1 LYVILKNNFFLAH
14 FDRKTIPT
22 FHAEEKILN
31 LSTIIDHGALYFK
44 DKIALACGENK
55 YSYSALKSAME
66 RIAFYLK
73 KQGVGRGD
81 RIAIFMPNRPEW
93 VAVYYAIIR
102 LGAKAVCAS
111 AAYKKREIEHLL
123 KEAAVSLVISCEELL
138 PQIPERKNMASVK
151 DVLVWENDRVLRS
164 IWQTPA
170 TKQAPVLPA
179 DCDANDACVILFTGG
194 TTGVPKGAM
203 LTHGNILFTAQNVC
217 YHERTVPDDVA
228 LCFMPLN
235 HVFGGNH
242 IMNSTLYACGT
253 LVLHKSFDM
262 DRVLASIQSDQVTR
276 FYSVPTVFI
285 RLLNTPDSRRYL
297 AGIKYC
303 FSAATSMASEIVRQ
317 WQAMFNLKIHEAYG
331 LTETSSL
338 VTFNHLYHHRVG
350 SVGTPAGVV
359 EVKIVDQQ
367 GQELPVGETGEIAI
381 RGPNIMKGYFNK
393 PEETAKTLRNG
404 WLHSGDIGRLDGDGY
419 LYIVDRI
426 KDMIIS
432 GGLNVYPT
440 EVEEVLYTHAAVEEC
455 AVIGMPHAEY
465 GEAVTAVVKVKQG
478 RACSEADLIA
488 FCKKRIASYKA
499 PKNVMFVDELPKSA
513 AGKILKREIRKSF
526 DNKSS

>member
-1 LYVILKNNFFLAH
+1 M
-14 FDRKTIPT
+14 
-22 FHAEEKILN
+22 N
-31 LSTIIDHGALYFK
+31 LSSIIDYGALYFK
-44 DKIALACGENK
+44 DKIALAYGENK
-55 YSYSALKSAME
+55 YTYGRLKSATE
-66 RIAFYLK
+66 RIALYLRDR
-73 KQGVGRGD
+73 GVGRGD

-93 VAVYYAIIR
+93 VALYYAIIR
-102 LGAKAVCAS
+102 LGAVAVCAS
-111 AAYKKREIEHLL
+111 SAYKKMEIEHLL
-123 KEAAVSLVISCEELL
+123 KESLTSLLITCDELL
-138 PQIPERKNMASVK
+138 PQTPERKNIPSVR
-151 DVLVWENDRVLRS
+151 DVVVWENNRDLSS
-164 IWQTPA
+164 IWQAAPSA
-170 TKQAPVLPA
+170 KQAPFLPV
-179 DCDANDACVILFTGG
+179 DCDANDECVILFTGG

-203 LTHGNILFTAQNVC
+203 LTHSNILFTSQNVC

-262 DRVLASIQSDQVTR
+262 DRVLASIQSEKVTR

-285 RLLNTPDSRRYL
+285 RLLNTPDSRKYL
-297 AGIKYC
+297 SSVNYC

-317 WQAMFNLKIHEAYG
+317 WQAMFNLRIHEAYG

-338 VTFNHLYHHRVG
+338 VTFNHLYHHRAG

-359 EVKIVDQQ
+359 EVKIVDKQ
-367 GQELPVGETGEIAI
+367 GQELAVGQTGEIAM

-393 PEETAKTLRNG
+393 AEETAKALRNG
-404 WLHSGDIGRLDGDGY
+404 WLHSGDIGRLDADGY

-455 AVIGMPHAEY
+455 AVVGMPHAEY
-465 GEAVTAVVKVKQG
+465 GEAVTAFVKVKQG
-478 RACSEADLIA
+478 QACTEAGLIG
-488 FCKKRIASYKA
+488 FCKERIASYKA
-499 PKNVMFVDELPKSA
+499 PKKILFVDELPKSP
-513 AGKILKREIRKSF
+513 AGKILKREIRKSL
-526 DNKSS
+526 DSRPSKK

>member
-1 LYVILKNNFFLAH
+1 M
-14 FDRKTIPT
+14 
-22 FHAEEKILN
+22 N
-31 LSTIIDHGALYFK
+31 LSSIIDRGALYFK
-44 DKIALACGENK
+44 DKIALACGQNQ
-55 YSYSALKSAME
+55 YTYGCLKSATE
-66 RIAFYLK
+66 QIAFYLRD
-73 KQGVGRGD
+73 QGVGRSD

-102 LGAKAVCAS
+102 LGAVAVCVS
-111 AAYKKREIEHLL
+111 SAYKKMEIQHLL
-123 KEAAVSLVISCEELL
+123 KESVVSLVITCDELL
-138 PQIPERKNMASVK
+138 PQIPERKNIPSVK
-151 DVLVWENDRVLRS
+151 DVVVWENDRVLS
-164 IWQTPA
+164 SVWETPSA
-170 TKQAPVLPA
+170 KQAPFLPV
-179 DCDANDACVILFTGG
+179 DCDPSDECVILFTGG

-203 LTHGNILFTAQNVC
+203 LTHRNILFTSQNVC

-285 RLLNTPDSRRYL
+285 RLLNTPESRRYL
-297 AGIKYC
+297 AGVKYC

-317 WQAMFNLKIHEAYG
+317 WQAKFNLRIHEAYG
-331 LTETSSL
+331 LTESSSL

-359 EVKIVDQQ
+359 EVKIVDKK

-381 RGPNIMKGYFNK
+381 CGPNIMKGYFNK
-393 PEETAKTLRNG
+393 AEETEKVLRDG
-404 WLHSGDIGRLDGDGY
+404 WLHSGDIGRLDEDGY

-455 AVIGMPHAEY
+455 AVIGTPHTEY
-465 GEAVTAVVKVKQG
+465 GEAVTAFVKVKQG
-478 RACSEADLIA
+478 LTCSEADLIG
-488 FCKKRIASYKA
+488 FCKERIASYKA
-499 PKNVMFVDELPKSA
+499 PKKIMFVDELPKSP

-526 DNKSS
+526 D

>member
-1 LYVILKNNFFLAH
+1 V
-14 FDRKTIPT
+14 
-22 FHAEEKILN
+22 N

-44 DKIALACGENK
+44 DKIALAYGQNQ
-55 YSYSALKSAME
+55 YTYGALKSATD

-73 KQGVGRGD
+73 DRGVGRGD

-93 VAVYYAIIR
+93 VAAYYAIVR
-102 LGAKAVCAS
+102 LGAVAVCTS
-111 AAYKKREIEHLL
+111 AAYKKKEIEHLFN
-123 KEAAVSLVISCEELL
+123 ESAVSLVITCEELL

-151 DVLVWENDRVLRS
+151 DVVVWENEQVLSS
-164 IWQTPA
+164 IWQAPT
-170 TKQAPVLPA
+170 TKQAPFLPVA
-179 DCDANDACVILFTGG
+179 CGPNDECVILFTGG

-242 IMNSTLYACGT
+242 IMNSTLYACAT
-253 LVLHKSFDM
+253 LVLHKGFDM
-262 DRVLASIQSDQVTR
+262 DRVLASIQSDKVTR

-285 RLLNTPDSRRYL
+285 RLLNTPDSRRRL

-317 WQAMFNLKIHEAYG
+317 WQAMFDLKIHEAYG

-350 SVGTPAGVV
+350 SVGTPAGIV
-359 EVKIVDQQ
+359 EVKIVDKK
-367 GQELPVGETGEIAI
+367 GQELPVGGTGEITV

-393 PEETAKTLRNG
+393 PEETAKALRNG
-404 WLHSGDIGRLDGDGY
+404 WLHSGDIGRLDEDGY
-419 LYIVDRI
+419 LFIVDRI

-465 GEAVTAVVKVKQG
+465 GEAVTAFVKVKQG
-478 RACSEADLIA
+478 LECSEGDLIG
-488 FCKKRIASYKA
+488 FCKERIASYKA
-499 PKNVMFVDELPKSA
+499 PKKIMFVDELPKSA

-526 DNKSS
+526 VDKPSQ

>member
-1 LYVILKNNFFLAH
+1 
-14 FDRKTIPT
+14 
-22 FHAEEKILN
+22 LN
-31 LSTIIDHGALYFK
+31 LANIIDHSALYFK
-44 DKIALACGENK
+44 DKIALVYGENK
-55 YSYSALKSAME
+55 YTFSHLKSATE
-66 RIAFYLK
+66 RIAAYLRDL
-73 KQGVGRGD
+73 GVGRGD
-81 RIAIFMPNRPEW
+81 RVAIFMPNRPEW

-102 LGAKAVCAS
+102 LGAVAVCAS
-111 AAYKKREIEHLL
+111 SAYKKKEIAHLL
-123 KEAAVSLVISCEELL
+123 KESTVCLVITCDELL
-138 PQIPERKNMASVK
+138 AQIPERKNIPAVK
-151 DVLVWENDRVLRS
+151 NVVVWENDKILSS
-164 IWQTPA
+164 IWKTPSA
-170 TKQAPVLPA
+170 KQAPFTPV
-179 DCDANDACVILFTGG
+179 DCHANDECVILFTGG

-203 LTHGNILFTAQNVC
+203 LTHCNILFTAQNVC

-253 LVLHKSFDM
+253 LVLHKGFDM
-262 DRVLASIQSDQVTR
+262 DRVLASIQTDKVTR

-285 RLLNTPDSRRYL
+285 RLLNTPGSRRYL
-297 AGIKYC
+297 AGVTYC

-350 SVGTPAGVV
+350 SVGTPAGIV
-359 EVKIVDQQ
+359 EVKIVDKE
-367 GQELPVGETGEIAI
+367 GHELPAGETGEIAI
-381 RGPNIMKGYFNK
+381 RGPNVMKGYFNK
-393 PEETAKTLRNG
+393 AEETANALRNG
-404 WLHSGDIGRLDGDGY
+404 WLHSGDIGRLDIDGY

-455 AVIGMPHAEY
+455 AVIGMPHTEY
-465 GEAVTAVVKVKQG
+465 GEAVTAFVKVKQG
-478 RACSEADLIA
+478 LACSEADLIA
-488 FCKKRIASYKA
+488 FCKEHIASYKA
-499 PKNVMFVDELPKSA
+499 PKKIMFVEELPKSP

-526 DNKSS
+526 DPQ